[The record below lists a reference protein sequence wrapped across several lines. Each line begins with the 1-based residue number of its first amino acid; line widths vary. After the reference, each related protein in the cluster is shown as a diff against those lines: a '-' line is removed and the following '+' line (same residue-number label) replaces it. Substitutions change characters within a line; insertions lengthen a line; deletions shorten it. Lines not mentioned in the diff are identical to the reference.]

1 MKKILVTGGKG
12 RFARVLKKVTENKYK
27 FIFTDKKNL
36 NILNSQSIVKCLKKY
51 KVNYVLHLAALSR
64 PMKIHI
70 TNIEKSIRTNI
81 IGTCNVALACLKFK
95 VKLIYFSTN
104 YVYDGKKG
112 SYKEEDPVLPWNNY
126 GWSKL
131 GGESAVQMLKNSLI
145 LRVCMTEK
153 PFIHKYA
160 YADVKSNFI
169 FHEDLIKLL
178 VKILDKKGI
187 YNIGGPAQ
195 NIYDFAKK
203 YNKRVKKKYSN
214 DNFPKKLHMN
224 LNKLKN
230 IIN

>member
-1 MKKILVTGGKG
+1 MKKILVTGGNG
-12 RFARVLKKVTENKYK
+12 RFARVLKKVSDNKYK

-36 NILNSQSIVKCLKKY
+36 NILNNQSIINCLKKY

-64 PMKIHI
+64 PMKIHN

-95 VKLIYFSTN
+95 IKLIYFSTN

-160 YADVKSNFI
+160 YTDVKSNFI

-178 VKILDKKGI
+178 VKVLDKKGI

-203 YNKRVKKKYSN
+203 YNKRVKKKYSKN
-214 DNFPKKLHMN
+214 NFPKNLHMN

>member
-1 MKKILVTGGKG
+1 MKKILVTGGNG
-12 RFARVLKKVTENKYK
+12 RFARVLKKVSDNKYK

-36 NILNSQSIVKCLKKY
+36 NILNNQSIINCLKKY

-64 PMKIHI
+64 PMKIHN

-95 VKLIYFSTN
+95 IKLIYFSTN
-104 YVYDGKKG
+104 YVYEGKKG